1 MEGTARAHGATLL
14 RCRLLHLMQL
24 GAGVAGPGVELGEAG
39 QVAEALLVPWGCSL
53 VPKSSAVPRSLEKDL
68 SGWLEGERGEKKGCE
83 RSQRHVGWLGDR
95 VRGGRAVERQTDLA
109 TETPKCE
116 PSQG

>member
-68 SGWLEGERGEKKGCE
+68 SGWP
-83 RSQRHVGWLGDR
+83 D
-95 VRGGRAVERQTDLA
+95 GREVLRQTDGRKGAAGGGSTA
-109 TETPKCE
+109 TEERAEEGSRTRV
-116 PSQG
+116 QD

>member
-68 SGWLEGERGEKKGCE
+68 SGWLAPKVSAATGLRGHGLGTPRLPQLAKG
-83 RSQRHVGWLGDR
+83 SVTVLN
-95 VRGGRAVERQTDLA
+95 
-109 TETPKCE
+109 
-116 PSQG
+116 S